1 MTKEKIFNA
10 IQKIFRDVF
19 DSNNLIIME
28 DTNSNNIEDW
38 DSLNHINIISAIEQE
53 FEIKFTLSE
62 LVSLNNVRDMV
73 DLTYIKIANTNF

>member
-19 DSNNLIIME
+19 DNNGLIITKG
-28 DTNSNNIEDW
+28 TNSDNIEDW

-53 FEIKFTLSE
+53 FGIKFALSE
-62 LVSLNNVRDMV
+62 LIALNNVGDMV
-73 DLTYIKIANTNF
+73 DLAHIKVINTNF